1 MKTWPNESVGK
12 DAPRGVKNNNP
23 GNIIKTAIKW
33 QGEVPESESTETFF
47 EQYTSM
53 QLGARAHL
61 KNLIYHINQG
71 SDTLEQVIRIWAAGE
86 PEKNLKEYVKFVSNE
101 VGLAPSYRLV
111 KDKTLVNV
119 AWAMS
124 KMEQGFQNIAMP
136 WVSKSVYESAW
147 SLI

>member
-1 MKTWPNESVGK
+1 MKSWPNQSVGK

-33 QGEVPESESTETFF
+33 QGEVSESESTETFF

-53 QLGARAHL
+53 ELGARAHF
-61 KNLIYHINQG
+61 KNMLYHMNHG
-71 SDTLEQVIRIWAAGE
+71 SDTLEKMIRVWAAGE
-86 PEKNLKEYVKFVSNE
+86 PEGNLKEYVKFVSNE
-101 VGLAPSYRLV
+101 VGLAPSYKLT
-111 KDKTLVNV
+111 KDKILLVNV

-124 KMEQGFQNIAMP
+124 KMEQGFKNGIP
-136 WVSKSVYESAW
+136 WVAKSIYESAW